1 MSDVDYIAL
10 AFEPHGNVTM
20 RQLRRAA
27 LREREAKDVLAAR
40 LAEVE
45 GKLETAEGEAYYWRS
60 LASENDAVDQLA
72 AERDRLAQELEGALG
87 HLRDVAKRA
96 RSLRDVEAERDEARR
111 RLAEVE
117 AENAEL
123 IEKLKAGLSRD
134 DRTSLSSLFGYD
146 LGVEEGRAEGQA
158 ERDRLAQRGVEL
170 LEKVQLFAATG
181 QRVTQ
186 ERDEAIGHLRA
197 VLDAWDPMAENY
209 EMGPFFEAREF
220 LARFPVKEGDE
231 T

>member
-27 LREREAKDVLAAR
+27 LREREAKAALAAR

-45 GKLETAEGEAYYWRS
+45 AERDGVSMQNDLAGE
-60 LASENDAVDQLA
+60 QLREMA

-117 AENAEL
+117 AERDEAVKLAYER
-123 IEKLKAGLSRD
+123 IEKQNVETGKRV
-134 DRTSLSSLFGYD
+134 D
-146 LGVEEGRAEGQA
+146 LIHEREAFRAD
-158 ERDRLAQRGVEL
+158 RDRLAQEHDEL
-170 LEKVQLFAATG
+170 LAEFHEYAEHQSWRCGHAPHYYLVGGEALESCPCG
-181 QRVTQ
+181 L
-186 ERDEAIGHLRA
+186 DE
-197 VLDAWDPMAENY
+197 V
-209 EMGPFFEAREF
+209 
-220 LARFPVKEGDE
+220 LARFPREGDGDDS
-231 T
+231 

>member
-45 GKLETAEGEAYYWRS
+45 AERDEAVKLAYERIEKQNVETGKRVDLIHEREAFR
-60 LASENDAVDQLA
+60 
-72 AERDRLAQELEGALG
+72 AERDRLAQELEDAL
-87 HLRDVAKRA
+87 
-96 RSLRDVEAERDEARR
+96 
-111 RLAEVE
+111 
-117 AENAEL
+117 
-123 IEKLKAGLSRD
+123 
-134 DRTSLSSLFGYD
+134 
-146 LGVEEGRAEGQA
+146 
-158 ERDRLAQRGVEL
+158 
-170 LEKVQLFAATG
+170 
-181 QRVTQ
+181 
-186 ERDEAIGHLRA
+186 GHLRA

-220 LARFPVKEGDE
+220 LARFPVKEGDGNG
-231 T
+231 

>member
-45 GKLETAEGEAYYWRS
+45 AERDEAVKLAYERIEKQNIETGKRVDLIHEREAFR
-60 LASENDAVDQLA
+60 
-72 AERDRLAQELEGALG
+72 AERDRLAQELEGAL
-87 HLRDVAKRA
+87 
-96 RSLRDVEAERDEARR
+96 
-111 RLAEVE
+111 
-117 AENAEL
+117 
-123 IEKLKAGLSRD
+123 
-134 DRTSLSSLFGYD
+134 
-146 LGVEEGRAEGQA
+146 
-158 ERDRLAQRGVEL
+158 
-170 LEKVQLFAATG
+170 
-181 QRVTQ
+181 
-186 ERDEAIGHLRA
+186 GHLRA

-220 LARFPVKEGDE
+220 LARFPVKEGDGNG
-231 T
+231 

>member
-45 GKLETAEGEAYYWRS
+45 AERDGVSMQNDLAGE
-60 LASENDAVDQLA
+60 QLREMA

-117 AENAEL
+117 AERDEAVKLAYER
-123 IEKLKAGLSRD
+123 IEKQNVETGKRV
-134 DRTSLSSLFGYD
+134 D
-146 LGVEEGRAEGQA
+146 LIHEREAFRAD
-158 ERDRLAQRGVEL
+158 RDRLAHEL
-170 LEKVQLFAATG
+170 DDAL
-181 QRVTQ
+181 
-186 ERDEAIGHLRA
+186 GHLRA
-197 VLDAWDPMAENY
+197 VMNAERQAPPHRPQEDEDALA
-209 EMGPFFEAREF
+209 F
-220 LARFPVKEGDE
+220 LARFPREGE
-231 T
+231 GEV

>member
-45 GKLETAEGEAYYWRS
+45 
-60 LASENDAVDQLA
+60 
-72 AERDRLAQELEGALG
+72 AERDGVSMQNDLAGEQ
-87 HLRDVAKRA
+87 LREMA
-96 RSLRDVEAERDEARR
+96 
-111 RLAEVE
+111 
-117 AENAEL
+117 
-123 IEKLKAGLSRD
+123 
-134 DRTSLSSLFGYD
+134 
-146 LGVEEGRAEGQA
+146 A

-186 ERDEAIGHLRA
+186 ERDEALGHLRA

>member
-45 GKLETAEGEAYYWRS
+45 AKAVRDRIEIEA
-60 LASENDAVDQLA
+60 LTD
-72 AERDRLAQELEGALG
+72 ERDEARTWL
-87 HLRDVAKRA
+87 AKRA
-96 RSLRDVEAERDEARR
+96 RSLRDVEAERD
-111 RLAEVE
+111 
-117 AENAEL
+117 
-123 IEKLKAGLSRD
+123 
-134 DRTSLSSLFGYD
+134 
-146 LGVEEGRAEGQA
+146 
-158 ERDRLAQRGVEL
+158 RLAQEL
-170 LEKVQLFAATG
+170 EDAL
-181 QRVTQ
+181 
-186 ERDEAIGHLRA
+186 GHLRA

-220 LARFPVKEGDE
+220 LARFPVKEGDGNG
-231 T
+231 

>member
-1 MSDVDYIAL
+1 MSDEREFLDGGFNEVNDVDPEQAVKIAEDEAIEWRDRAKEVESERDAL
-10 AFEPHGNVTM
+10 A
-20 RQLRRAA
+20 A
-27 LREREAKDVLAAR
+27 
-40 LAEVE
+40 
-45 GKLETAEGEAYYWRS
+45 
-60 LASENDAVDQLA
+60 
-72 AERDRLAQELEGALG
+72 
-87 HLRDVAKRA
+87 
-96 RSLRDVEAERDEARR
+96 

-186 ERDEAIGHLRA
+186 ERDEAIGHLRI
-197 VLDAWDPMAENY
+197 VLEGGHSGA
-209 EMGPFFEAREF
+209 AREF
-220 LARFPVKEGDE
+220 LARFPEKEDGA
-231 T
+231 